1 MARAKP
7 SVRNTA
13 SASYSIPPL
22 LAAGG
27 RPQRKMWGKD
37 TLIMRLS
44 RRFVLQIS
52 APIASSV
59 DSRRCLLKPR
69 LGLTNR
75 GLARLFCRRR
85 SATSCLTVGPRRKGF
100 PTVVQPSCG
109 YLFRFKH
116 LIDGHRFRYV
126 FPISRYPFTNN
137 RVPRVGVDHVTRVRS
152 VSRVELS
159 YCQLRHEYSLL
170 SGSMTRE

>member
-13 SASYSIPPL
+13 SASYSIPPR

-27 RPQRKMWGKD
+27 RPQRKLWGKD

-59 DSRRCLLKPR
+59 DLRRCLLKPR

-75 GLARLFCRRR
+75 CLARLFCRRR
-85 SATSCLTVGPRRKGF
+85 SATWCLTVARHCRDVSF
-100 PTVVQPSCG
+100 VVQPARG
-109 YLFRFKH
+109 YLFGLKH
-116 LIDGHRFRYV
+116 LIDSHRFSCV
-126 FPISRYPFTNN
+126 FPSSRYPFTDN
-137 RVPRVGVDHVTRVRS
+137 RVPRVTV
-152 VSRVELS
+152 
-159 YCQLRHEYSLL
+159 
-170 SGSMTRE
+170 